1 MQEGPLGEFARKDDA
16 FHDVGMMTLLRKEWP
31 PAQKLDWPAA
41 SIALGLAALDQ

>member
-1 MQEGPLGEFARKDDA
+1 MQEGPLGEVARKDVA
-16 FHDVGMMTLLRKEWP
+16 FLVVGMMTLLRKEWR